1 MFIFKNDPA
10 FFSECR
16 FFCYQ
21 ILVRGGI
28 HLTISAQ
35 QFADLSQNYNL
46 IPVYRQW
53 MVDTETPVTVYRK
66 MKSLKP
72 VYLLE
77 SVEGGENVTR
87 YSFIGLSPFA
97 TFSSNGLEARI
108 NRNGKVQQLHGKPLD
123 LLETLLNEY
132 RCPDL
137 PDLPGFYG
145 GAVGYLG
152 YDIITTLEQL
162 PQTTVNDVP
171 LPDTFFALCGI
182 VLIFDHVRHTLI
194 AVVNSKISSN
204 PAADYQQAQKTLAAI
219 EKLLQQNI
227 APDLSPLP
235 LIKQVRSNCTKD
247 QYINAVNQAK
257 EYIAAG
263 DIFQVVLSQRFT
275 CQYAGDPFQAYRQ
288 LRSLNPSPYMYYL
301 DFGDIHIAGASP
313 EMLVR
318 VEGGVVQTRPIAGT
332 RPRGKD
338 EHADNQLAADLL
350 ADTKECAEHVMLVD
364 LGRNDLGRVCQPG
377 SVKVASLM
385 QVERYSHVMHI
396 VSSVT
401 GKLAAKKTMLD
412 TLKACFP
419 AGTLSGAPKI
429 RAMEIIDELEQHK
442 RNIYAGAIG
451 YFGYNDVLDTAI
463 AIRTVVFCAGQAY
476 FQAGAGIVADSNP
489 ASEYQECL
497 DKATAVARALG
508 IPDLSKE
515 VLAGATDD

>member
-1 MFIFKNDPA
+1 MM
-10 FFSECR
+10 
-16 FFCYQ
+16 
-21 ILVRGGI
+21 
-28 HLTISAQ
+28 SAQ

-53 MVDTETPVTVYRK
+53 MADTETPVTVYRK

-97 TFSSNGLEARI
+97 IFSSNGLDASI
-108 NRNGKVQQLHGKPLD
+108 NRDGEVQQLHGKPLD
-123 LLETLLNEY
+123 LLKTLLNEY
-132 RCPDL
+132 RC

-152 YDIITTLEQL
+152 YDIIATLEQL
-162 PQTTVNDVP
+162 PQTKANDVP

-194 AVVNSKISSN
+194 AVVNSNISAN
-204 PAADYQQAQKTLAAI
+204 PAADYQQALKILDEI

-227 APDLSPLP
+227 ASDLSPLP
-235 LIKQVRSNCTKD
+235 LIKQVSSNCTKD
-247 QYINAVNQAK
+247 QYTNAVRQAK

-275 CQYAGDPFQAYRQ
+275 CRYDGDPFQAYRQ

-301 DFGDIHIAGASP
+301 DFGDIRIAGASP

-318 VEGGVVQTRPIAGT
+318 VEDGVAQTRPIAGT
-332 RPRGKD
+332 RPRGKNEQED
-338 EHADNQLAADLL
+338 AGLAADLL

-377 SVKVASLM
+377 SVKVDSFM

-396 VSSVT
+396 VSNVT
-401 GKLAAKKTMLD
+401 GKLATEKTSLD
-412 TLKACFP
+412 AFKACFP
-419 AGTLSGAPKI
+419 AGTVSGAPKI
-429 RAMEIIDELEQHK
+429 RAMEIIDELEP
-442 RNIYAGAIG
+442 NSG
-451 YFGYNDVLDTAI
+451 
-463 AIRTVVFCAGQAY
+463 
-476 FQAGAGIVADSNP
+476 
-489 ASEYQECL
+489 
-497 DKATAVARALG
+497 
-508 IPDLSKE
+508 
-515 VLAGATDD
+515 